1 VSRPSS
7 HPNNDRIAQCGEAG
21 VLTMVRAMFA
31 TTGTPAPEIICGI
44 GDDAAVLA
52 LPGGTAYQLITLDT
66 LVEGTHFAAADAPA
80 RVGWKAMAVN
90 VSDIAA
96 MGGTPTWAL
105 LSLALPAATPQT
117 YLADLLRGM
126 QRCAEQFGVTV
137 IGGDTVGA
145 ARMTLSITMLGTV
158 APARVRYRR
167 GAQPGDMIVVT
178 GPLGGAV
185 RSGHHLDFMPR
196 VAEAQWLLEHAPP
209 AAMMDLSDGL
219 ALDGTRLAQASGVTL
234 ALRAAAIP
242 CNAGVSLEA
251 ALHDGED
258 FELLCTIP
266 AACVT
271 GAVCAAFAQQF
282 QRPLHIIGDVHAG
295 AGQLLLDGA
304 PVAPQGYEH
313 FAL

>member
-1 VSRPSS
+1 MSRPLSPPS
-7 HPNNDRIAQCGEAG
+7 NAPIAQGGEAG
-21 VLTMVRAMFA
+21 VLAMVRAVFA
-31 TTGTPAPEIICGI
+31 APGTPEIICGI

-52 LPGGTAYQLITLDT
+52 PPTGARYQLITLDT
-66 LVEGTHFAAADAPA
+66 LVESTHFHADDAPA

-96 MGGTPTWAL
+96 MGGTPTCAL
-105 LSLALPAATPQT
+105 LSLALPAATPQS
-117 YLADLLRGM
+117 YLAALLHGM
-126 QRCAEQFGVTV
+126 QRCAEHFGVTV

-145 ARMTLSITMLGTV
+145 TQTTLSITMLGTV
-158 APARVRYRR
+158 APARVRYRH
-167 GAQPGDMIVVT
+167 GAQPGDVMAVT
-178 GPLGGAV
+178 GPLGGSL

-196 VAEAQWLLEHAPP
+196 VAEAQWLLDNAPP
-209 AAMMDLSDGL
+209 TAMMDVSDGL
-219 ALDGTRLAQASGVTL
+219 ALDGMRMAQASSVTL
-234 ALRAAAIP
+234 QLHAAAIP
-242 CNAGVSLEA
+242 CNAGVSLDA

-271 GAVCAAFAQQF
+271 AAVCAAFAQQF

-295 AGQLLLDGA
+295 AGQLLLDDA
-304 PVAPQGYEH
+304 PITPRGYEH